1 MRNKFNTYICEKKT
15 MNLNSFE
22 NRHIG
27 ANENDIKKML
37 NSIGLDSVDELIHQ
51 TIPNSILKN
60 SPLKIEDAISEN
72 DYLNKIKEIA
82 DLNKNFDNYIGQGY
96 YGTLTPSVIKRNI
109 LCNPGWYTA
118 YTPYQAEIAQG
129 RLEALLNFQ
138 TCVTELTGM
147 EIANASLLDEST
159 AAAESMLMFFHMRSR
174 SQVKSNVNKFFVS
187 NDLFL
192 QTIDVITA
200 RAEPL
205 GIEIVFGDANSIELS
220 NEFFGAIVQ
229 YPNAYGE
236 IYDYSEFTSSAKDL
250 DIQVSVIAD
259 LMSLVLLESPGS
271 WGADVVVGSTQRFG
285 VPMSYGGPHA
295 AFFACKDSH
304 KRYIPGRIIGVSLD
318 VHGNPALRMAL
329 QTREQHI
336 KRGKATSNICTA
348 QALLAVMASMYV
360 VYHGPKGLKNI
371 AETIRQKTSSLK
383 EALIGLGYEMNNSN
397 HFDTISFKE
406 DLTSLKLH
414 LEKNEINVGYYK
426 DFVTISVDET
436 SSWDSLTRLANIL
449 AEFKNSD
456 SIVKLEKEIDNPLF
470 LPKNN
475 SILEQNVFNSYHSE
489 TEMMRYIKKLENK
502 DLSLVHGM
510 ISLGSCTMKLNAA
523 TEMEPI
529 TWPEFAN
536 LHPFSPVNQTQGF
549 QQIFK
554 ELAEDLSEITGF
566 DQVSLQPN
574 SGAQGE
580 YSGLMVIRAYHIS
593 NNEGHR
599 NICLIPTSAHGT
611 NPASAV
617 MAGMKVVLIK
627 CDELGNI
634 DIEALREKALNHA
647 ENLSALMVTY
657 PSTHGVCEK
666 DIIEITTII
675 HEFGGQV
682 YMDGANMNAQ
692 VGLTSPGLIGA
703 DVCHL
708 NLHKTFAIPHGGGGP
723 GMGPIGVAKHLSPF
737 LPGNPIIKTG
747 GNRGIKAINGAP
759 WGSALI
765 LIISY
770 GYIKLLGAKG
780 LKKSTEIA
788 ILNANYLQS
797 KLKDHFDVL
806 YCGPSG
812 KVAHE
817 MILDCRS
824 FKKDSAVEVEDI
836 AKRLMDYGFHAPTVS
851 FPVAGTLMVEPTE
864 SESLKELDRFADAMI
879 GIRNEI
885 REIAEES
892 YDEVDN
898 VLKNAPHTAFQAIDE
913 NWNHKYSR
921 RKAVYPNLNQIN
933 NKFWPPVGRVD
944 NAYGD
949 RNLICSCLPL
959 EEYEKQSALPE

>member
-1 MRNKFNTYICEKKT
+1 
-15 MNLNSFE
+15 MNFNSFE

-27 ANENDIKKML
+27 ANENDIQKML
-37 NSIGLDSVDELIHQ
+37 NTIGLDSVDELIHQ

-634 DIEALREKALNHA
+634 DIEDLREKASNHA
-647 ENLSALMVTY
+647 DNLSALMVTY
-657 PSTHGVCEK
+657 PSTHGVFEK

>member
-1 MRNKFNTYICEKKT
+1 MDI
-15 MNLNSFE
+15 NSFE

-27 ANENDIKKML
+27 ANQDDIKKML
-37 NSIGLDSVDELIHQ
+37 NTIGLSSVDELIHQ

-60 SPLKIEDAISEN
+60 SPLKIRDAITEN
-72 DYLNKIKEIA
+72 DYLNKLKEIA
-82 DLNKNFDNYIGQGY
+82 DLNKRFDNYIGQGY

-118 YTPYQAEIAQG
+118 YTPYQAEFAQG

-187 NDLFL
+187 NDLYL
-192 QTIDVITA
+192 QTVDVITA

-205 GIEIVFGDANSIELS
+205 GIEIIFGDASSIELS
-220 NEFFGAIVQ
+220 DEFFGAIVQ

-236 IYDYSEFTSSAKDL
+236 IYDYSEFTSSAKNL

-259 LMSLVLLESPGS
+259 IMSLVLLKSPGS

-295 AFFACKDSH
+295 AFFACKESH

-371 AETIRQKTSSLK
+371 AETIRQKTFSLK
-383 EALIGLGYEMNNSN
+383 QALIDLGYEIINSN

-406 DLTSLKLH
+406 DITKIKLH
-414 LEKNEINVGYYK
+414 LEKNEINLGYYK
-426 DFVTISVDET
+426 DAVTISIDET
-436 SSWDSLTRLANIL
+436 SSWASLTKLANIL
-449 AEFKNSD
+449 GEFKNSN
-456 SIVKLEKEIDNPLF
+456 SIVKLEKEGANPIF
-470 LPKNN
+470 LPKINP
-475 SILEQNVFNSYHSE
+475 ILEQNVFNSYHSE

-536 LHPFSPVNQTQGF
+536 LHPFCPVNQTQGF

-554 ELAEDLSEITGF
+554 ELEEDLSEITGF

-617 MAGMKVVLIK
+617 MAGMEVVLVK

-634 DIEALREKALNHA
+634 DIEDLREKASHHA
-647 ENLSALMVTY
+647 DNLSALMVTY
-657 PSTHGVCEK
+657 PSTHGVFEK

-747 GNRGIKAINGAP
+747 GSSGIKAINGAP

-797 KLKDHFDVL
+797 KLKDHYDVL

-824 FKKDSAVEVEDI
+824 FKKESGVEVEDI

-864 SESLKELDRFADAMI
+864 SESLKELDRFAEAMI

-885 REIAEES
+885 REIANES
-892 YDEVDN
+892 YDKLDN
-898 VLKNAPHTAFQAIDE
+898 VLKNAPHTAFQALDE

-959 EEYEKQSALPE
+959 EEYEKQNEVIEL

>member
-1 MRNKFNTYICEKKT
+1 MDI
-15 MNLNSFE
+15 NSFE

-27 ANENDIKKML
+27 ANQDDIKKML
-37 NSIGLDSVDELIHQ
+37 NTIGLSSVDELIHQ

-60 SPLKIEDAISEN
+60 SPLKIGDAITEN

-82 DLNKNFDNYIGQGY
+82 NLNKRFDNYIGQGY

-174 SQVKSNVNKFFVS
+174 SQIKSNVNKFFVS
-187 NDLFL
+187 NDLYL
-192 QTIDVITA
+192 QTVDVITA

-205 GIEIVFGDANSIELS
+205 GIEIIFGDASSIELS
-220 NEFFGAIVQ
+220 DEFFGAIVQ

-236 IYDYSEFTSSAKDL
+236 IYDYSEFTSSAKNL

-259 LMSLVLLESPGS
+259 IMSLVLLKSPGS

-295 AFFACKDSH
+295 AFFACKESH

-383 EALIGLGYEMNNSN
+383 QALIDLGYEMINSN

-406 DLTSLKLH
+406 DITKIKLH
-414 LEKNEINVGYYK
+414 LEKNEINLGYYK
-426 DFVTISVDET
+426 DAVTISIDET
-436 SSWDSLTRLANIL
+436 SSWASLTKLANIL
-449 AEFKNSD
+449 GEFKNSN
-456 SIVKLEKEIDNPLF
+456 SIVKLEKQVVNPIF

-536 LHPFSPVNQTQGF
+536 LHPFCPVNQTQGF

-554 ELAEDLSEITGF
+554 ELEEDLSEITGF

-617 MAGMKVVLIK
+617 MAGMEVVLVK

-634 DIEALREKALNHA
+634 DIEDLREKASHHA
-647 ENLSALMVTY
+647 NNLSALMVTY
-657 PSTHGVCEK
+657 PSTHGVFEK

-747 GNRGIKAINGAP
+747 GSNGIKAINGAP

-797 KLKDHFDVL
+797 KLKEHYDVL

-824 FKKDSAVEVEDI
+824 FKKESGVEVEDI

-864 SESLKELDRFADAMI
+864 SESLKELDRFAEAMI

-885 REIAEES
+885 REITNER
-892 YDEVDN
+892 YDEIDN
-898 VLKNAPHTAFQAIDE
+898 VLKNAPHTAFQALDE

-949 RNLICSCLPL
+949 RNLICNCLPL
-959 EEYEKQSALPE
+959 EEYEKQNEVTVL

>member
-1 MRNKFNTYICEKKT
+1 MDI
-15 MNLNSFE
+15 NSFE

-27 ANENDIKKML
+27 ANQDDIKKML
-37 NSIGLDSVDELIHQ
+37 NTIGLGSVDELIHQ

-60 SPLKIEDAISEN
+60 SPLEIEDAITEN
-72 DYLNKIKEIA
+72 DYLKKLKDIA

-187 NDLFL
+187 NDLYL

-205 GIEIVFGDANSIELS
+205 GIEIIFGDANSIELS

-259 LMSLVLLESPGS
+259 IMSLVLLKSPGS

-383 EALIGLGYEMNNSN
+383 HALISLGYEINNSN

-406 DLTSLKLH
+406 DLSSLKLH

-426 DFVTISVDET
+426 DVVTISVDET

-449 AEFKNSD
+449 AEFKKSN
-456 SIVKLEKEIDNPLF
+456 SIVKLAKEIDNPLF

-617 MAGMKVVLIK
+617 MAGMEVVLIK

-634 DIEALREKALNHA
+634 DIEDLKEKASHYA
-647 ENLSALMVTY
+647 DNLSALMVTY
-657 PSTHGVCEK
+657 PSTHGVFEK

-747 GNRGIKAINGAP
+747 GSSGIKAINGAP

-824 FKKDSAVEVEDI
+824 FKKDSGIEVEDI

-864 SESLKELDRFADAMI
+864 SESLKELDRFAEAMI

-885 REIAEES
+885 REIANES
-892 YDEVDN
+892 YDQVDN

-959 EEYEKQSALPE
+959 EEYEKQNEVIESQ

>member
-1 MRNKFNTYICEKKT
+1 MDI
-15 MNLNSFE
+15 NSFE

-27 ANENDIKKML
+27 ANQDDIKKML
-37 NSIGLDSVDELIHQ
+37 NTIGLGSVDELIHQ

-60 SPLKIEDAISEN
+60 SPLEIEDAITEN
-72 DYLNKIKEIA
+72 DYLKKLKDIA

-187 NDLFL
+187 NDLYL

-205 GIEIVFGDANSIELS
+205 GIEIIFGDANSIELS

-259 LMSLVLLESPGS
+259 IMSLVLLKSPGS

-383 EALIGLGYEMNNSN
+383 HALISLGYEINNSN

-406 DLTSLKLH
+406 DLSSLKLH

-426 DFVTISVDET
+426 DVVTISVDET

-449 AEFKNSD
+449 AEFKKSN

-617 MAGMKVVLIK
+617 MAGMEVVLIK

-634 DIEALREKALNHA
+634 DIEDLKEKASHYA
-647 ENLSALMVTY
+647 DNLSALMVTY
-657 PSTHGVCEK
+657 PSTHGVFEK

-747 GNRGIKAINGAP
+747 GSSGIKAINGAP

-824 FKKDSAVEVEDI
+824 FKKDSGIEVEDI

-864 SESLKELDRFADAMI
+864 SESLKELDRFAEAMI

-885 REIAEES
+885 REIANES
-892 YDEVDN
+892 YDQVDN
-898 VLKNAPHTAFQAIDE
+898 VLKNAPHTAFQAIDK

-921 RKAVYPNLNQIN
+921 KKAVYPNLNQIN

-959 EEYEKQSALPE
+959 EEYEKQNEVIESQ